1 MNTTQ
6 LDSILNDAK
15 RLLAEAQTLS
25 ELEEGYLRYFSRERG
40 ELNQLTREIPK
51 LPPEERKS
59 FGQEVN
65 RIKGVLQEHFDARK
79 RELESAELEKKLLR
93 ERIDVTLPG
102 RAIALGHLHPLT
114 RVLDDI
120 IAVFSK
126 LGYHVA
132 EGPEVEDDWHNFTA
146 LNTPED
152 HPAREMQDTF
162 YVEAAGAME
171 AAGASGARLLRT
183 HTSPVQ
189 IRVMEARKPPIRI
202 IAPGRV
208 YRRDTV
214 TNRHYPIFHQIEG
227 LLVDTE
233 TTFADLKG
241 TLTLAMQEVFG
252 KDRKIRFR
260 PSFFPFTEPSAEY
273 DIQCICRGEGC
284 RLCSHTGWLEIGGCG
299 MVDPSV
305 LQGVGLDPDV
315 YQGFAF
321 GLGAER
327 IALLKYDIPDIRLIW
342 ENDLRFLRQF

>member
-6 LDSILNDAK
+6 LDSTLNDAK
-15 RLLAEAQTLS
+15 RLLAEVQTLA
-25 ELEEGYLRYFSRERG
+25 ELEDWYLRYFSRERG

-51 LPPEERKS
+51 LPPEERKP

-79 RELESAELEKKLLR
+79 RELESAELTQKLGR

-102 RAIALGHLHPLT
+102 RAIALGHPHPLT
-114 RVLDDI
+114 RVLESI
-120 IAVFSK
+120 IGVFSK

-162 YVEAAGAME
+162 YVEGTAGAP
-171 AAGASGARLLRT
+171 GARLLRT

-189 IRVMEARKPPIRI
+189 IRVMEAQKPPIRI

-227 LLVDTE
+227 LVIDQE

-252 KDRKIRFR
+252 KDRKVRFR

-273 DIQCICRGEGC
+273 DIQCICQGEGC

>member
-15 RLLAEAQTLS
+15 RLLAEAQTLA
-25 ELEEGYLRYFSRERG
+25 ELEDWYLRYFSRERG

-51 LPPEERKS
+51 LPPEERKP

-65 RIKGVLQEHFDARK
+65 RIKGVLQQDFDARK

-102 RAIALGHLHPLT
+102 RAISLGHLHPLT
-114 RVLDDI
+114 QVLDDI
-120 IAVFSK
+120 ISVFAK

-162 YVEAAGAME
+162 YVESDGTAAGAP
-171 AAGASGARLLRT
+171 GARLLRT

-189 IRVMEARKPPIRI
+189 IRVMESQKPPIRI

-227 LLVDTE
+227 LVIDKE

-252 KDRKIRFR
+252 KDRKVRFR

>member
-1 MNTTQ
+1 MNTIP

-15 RLLAEAQTLS
+15 NLLAETSSLAA
-25 ELEEGYLRYFSRERG
+25 LEDWYLRYFSRERG
-40 ELNQLTREIPK
+40 ELNLLTREIPK
-51 LPPEERKS
+51 LPPAERKP

-65 RIKGVLQEHFDARK
+65 RIKSVLQEHFDARK
-79 RELESAELEKKLLR
+79 RELESVELSKKLLR
-93 ERIDVTLPG
+93 ERIDVTMPG
-102 RAIALGHLHPLT
+102 RAIAPGHLHPLT
-114 RVLDDI
+114 RVLDEV
-120 IAVFSK
+120 IAVFAK
-126 LGYHVA
+126 LGYNVA

-162 YVEAAGAME
+162 YVETGA
-171 AAGASGARLLRT
+171 GARLLRT

-189 IRVMEARKPPIRI
+189 IRTMEQNQPPIRI

-227 LLVDTE
+227 LVVDSRTN
-233 TTFADLKG
+233 FADLKG
-241 TLTLAMQEVFG
+241 TLTLAMQEIFG

-284 RLCSHTGWLEIGGCG
+284 RLCSRTGWLEIGGCG

-305 LQGVGLDPDV
+305 LQAVGYDPEQV
-315 YQGFAF
+315 QGFAF

>member
-1 MNTTQ
+1 MNTIPLEST
-6 LDSILNDAK
+6 LNDASQQLSTI
-15 RLLAEAQTLS
+15 RTLP
-25 ELEEGYLRYFSRERG
+25 ELEDWYLRYFSRERG
-40 ELNQLTREIPK
+40 ELNMLTREIPK
-51 LPPEERKS
+51 LPPEERKP

-65 RIKGVLQEHFDARK
+65 RIKGVLQERFEARK
-79 RELESAELEKKLLR
+79 RELEDAELSQKLLR

-102 RAIALGHLHPLT
+102 RAVTRGHLHPLT
-114 RVLDDI
+114 RVLDAT
-120 IAVFSK
+120 IAVFAK
-126 LGYHVA
+126 LGYTVA

-162 YVEAAGAME
+162 YVEGAAS
-171 AAGASGARLLRT
+171 ASPLTRLLRT

-189 IRVMEARKPPIRI
+189 IRVMEEHRPPIRI

-208 YRRDTV
+208 YRRDAV
-214 TNRHYPIFHQIEG
+214 TNRHFPIFHQIEG
-227 LLVDTE
+227 LLIDSE

-241 TLTLAMQEVFG
+241 TLTLAMQEIFG
-252 KDRKIRFR
+252 KDRKLRFR

-273 DIQCICRGEGC
+273 DIACICHGEGC

-299 MVDPSV
+299 MVDPAV
-305 LQGVGLDPDV
+305 LAAAGYDPEAV
-315 YQGFAF
+315 QGFAF

>member
-6 LDSILNDAK
+6 LDSFLTDAK
-15 RLLAEAQTLS
+15 RLLAEVQTLP
-25 ELEEGYLRYFSRERG
+25 ELEDWYLRYFSRERG
-40 ELNQLTREIPK
+40 ELNALTREIPK

-79 RELESAELEKKLLR
+79 RELESVELEKKLLR

-114 RVLDDI
+114 RVLDEI
-120 IAVFSK
+120 NAVFAK
-126 LGYHVA
+126 LGYHIA

-162 YVEAAGAME
+162 YVEGEGTAAGTP
-171 AAGASGARLLRT
+171 GARLLRT

-189 IRVMEARKPPIRI
+189 IRVMESQKPPIRV

-227 LLVDTE
+227 LVVDTE

-252 KDRKIRFR
+252 KDRKVRFR

-273 DIQCICRGEGC
+273 DIQCICGGEGC

-342 ENDLRFLRQF
+342 ENALRFLRQF